1 MISPMLFPTPTR
13 RRYSWRCWL
22 YGRHVAHPKPRP
34 LYAAVGRYFHPSGRY
49 SRFAVP
55 ITPRPRIGNPK
66 DTPVRRHVFMSR
78 DYSPGYTQRSAF
90 IHQVR
95 IFPRL
100 HVEMTARQCS
110 PAKKSHELNEQM
122 HRCSSL
128 LSVRCE
134 RRQVPVAT
142 TTRACLC
149 CMHDDDDGDDQCRRQ
164 LLDDVQLSGA
174 LWGQRN
180 SVDVHT
186 RRCLC

>member
-1 MISPMLFPTPTR
+1 MILPTLFPTPTR
-13 RRYSWRCWL
+13 RRYSLQCWL
-22 YGRHVAHPKPRP
+22 FGRRAALPKPRQ
-34 LYAAVGRYFHPSGRY
+34 LYAAAGRCFHPSGRY

-55 ITPRPRIGNPK
+55 IIPHPRIGIPK
-66 DTPVRRHVFMSR
+66 DTPSGDTFFMPR

-134 RRQVPVAT
+134 RRQVSVANT
-142 TTRACLC
+142 
-149 CMHDDDDGDDQCRRQ
+149 CM
-164 LLDDVQLSGA
+164 
-174 LWGQRN
+174 
-180 SVDVHT
+180 SVVHA
-186 RRCLC
+186 